1 MKIAIIGAGP
11 AGLYFSLLAKKHD
24 PSHEITIYEQNP
36 QGATYGWGVVFSD
49 IGLAFLREADPEF
62 FGRFVAHHERC
73 DYMEIVHQ
81 GTRVQVQGNHFSRT
95 SRIDM
100 LAVLEQAC
108 REAGVRIRHQQRIED
123 VARLAGEVDMVVAAD
138 GSNSAVRKQ
147 YAEHFRPAFERRR
160 NKFAW
165 YGTRQRFHP
174 VSLIFREAEHGI
186 FIAHSYQYSKDLSTF
201 LVEVDPDSWRRAG
214 LDTASEDDSRRYCA
228 EVFREDLGANE
239 LLGNRSLWFEA
250 NIVRNECWSHQNI
263 VLLGD
268 ALRTV
273 HFSLGSGTRMAMQ
286 DAIALH
292 QGCCNTRR
300 RARRLRGIR
309 GAAPPGLVQLPG
321 RRRAQPGLVR
331 ERGRQDAPGPGRLRL
346 RLHAPHR
353 PGQPR
358 RPAPARP
365 GLRLG
370 LRGAAPGDRLSTGVP
385 AAGTP
390 RRAARHYA
398 APQHAYPQHPRQ
410 AAAEPPHNH
419 PWNMEETS

>member
-108 REAGVRIRHQQRIED
+108 REAGVRILHQQRIED

-228 EVFREDLGANE
+228 EVFRENLGANE

-292 QGCCNTRR
+292 QGLLQHPGDA
-300 RARRLRGIR
+300 RA
-309 GAAPPGLVQLPG
+309 AFAVFE
-321 RRRAQPGLVR
+321 AQ
-331 ERGRQDAPGPGRLRL
+331 
-346 RLHAPHR
+346 
-353 PGQPR
+353 R
-358 RPAPARP
+358 RPA
-365 GLRLG
+365 
-370 LRGAAPGDRLSTGVP
+370 SSSF
-385 AAGTP
+385 
-390 RRAARHYA
+390 
-398 APQHAYPQHPRQ
+398 Q
-410 AAAEPPHNH
+410 AAAARSLDWYENVADKMHLDPVDFAYDYMRRTGQVSHDDLRQRDPAFASAYEARH
-419 PWNMEETS
+419 PVTA

>member
-1 MKIAIIGAGP
+1 MKIAVIGAGP

-24 PSHEITIYEQNP
+24 PRHEITVYEQNP

-49 IGLAFLREADPEF
+49 IGLAFLREADPDF

-73 DYMEIVHQ
+73 DYMEIVHR
-81 GTRVQVQGNHFSRT
+81 GTRVQVQGNPFSRT

-100 LAVLEQAC
+100 LAVLERAC
-108 REAGVRIRHQQRIED
+108 LEAGVRIRHQQRVDD
-123 VARLAGEVDMVVAAD
+123 VARLAAEVDMLVAAD

-147 YAEHFRPAFERRR
+147 YADQFRPAFERRR

-214 LDTASEDDSRRYCA
+214 LDTASEEDSRRYCA
-228 EVFREDLGANE
+228 RVFGDDLGAND

-250 NIVRNECWSHQNI
+250 NIVRNERWSHENI

-292 QGCCNTRR
+292 QGLLRHPGDA
-300 RARRLRGIR
+300 RAAIAEFETL
-309 GAAPPGLVQLPG
+309 
-321 RRRAQPGLVR
+321 
-331 ERGRQDAPGPGRLRL
+331 
-346 RLHAPHR
+346 
-353 PGQPR
+353 R
-358 RPAPARP
+358 RPA
-365 GLRLG
+365 
-370 LRGAAPGDRLSTGVP
+370 SSSF
-385 AAGTP
+385 
-390 RRAARHYA
+390 
-398 APQHAYPQHPRQ
+398 Q
-410 AAAEPPHNH
+410 AAAGRSLDWYENVAAKMHLDPVAFAYDYMRRTGQVSHDDLRQRDPAFAAAY
-419 PWNMEETS
+419 ETRHAVAA

>member
-1 MKIAIIGAGP
+1 MKIAVIGAGP

-24 PSHEITIYEQNP
+24 PRHEITVYEQNP

-49 IGLAFLREADPEF
+49 IGLAFLREADPDF
-62 FGRFVAHHERC
+62 FDKFVAHHERC
-73 DYMEIVHQ
+73 DYMEIVHR

-100 LAVLEQAC
+100 LAVLERAC
-108 REAGVRIRHQQRIED
+108 LEAGVQIRHQQRVDD
-123 VARLAGEVDMVVAAD
+123 VAQLAAGVDMLVAAD

-147 YAEHFRPAFERRR
+147 YADHFRPAFERRR

-174 VSLIFREAEHGI
+174 VSLIFREDEHGI

-214 LDTASEDDSRRYCA
+214 LDTASEEESRRYCA
-228 EVFREDLGANE
+228 RVFGDDLGANG
-239 LLGNRSLWFEA
+239 LQGNRSLWFEA
-250 NIVRNECWSHQNI
+250 NIVRNERWSHENI

-292 QGCCNTRR
+292 QGL
-300 RARRLRGIR
+300 LRHPGDVP
-309 GAAPPGLVQLPG
+309 GAF
-321 RRRAQPGLVR
+321 AQFEAL
-331 ERGRQDAPGPGRLRL
+331 
-346 RLHAPHR
+346 
-353 PGQPR
+353 R
-358 RPAPARP
+358 RPA
-365 GLRLG
+365 
-370 LRGAAPGDRLSTGVP
+370 SSSF
-385 AAGTP
+385 
-390 RRAARHYA
+390 
-398 APQHAYPQHPRQ
+398 Q
-410 AAAEPPHNH
+410 AAAGRSLDWYENVAAKMHLDPVAFAYDYMRRTGQVSHDDLRQRDPAFAAAY
-419 PWNMEETS
+419 ETRHAVAA

>member
-108 REAGVRIRHQQRIED
+108 REAGVQIRHQQRIED

-292 QGCCNTRR
+292 QGLLQHPGDA
-300 RARRLRGIR
+300 RA
-309 GAAPPGLVQLPG
+309 AFAVFE
-321 RRRAQPGLVR
+321 AQ
-331 ERGRQDAPGPGRLRL
+331 
-346 RLHAPHR
+346 
-353 PGQPR
+353 R
-358 RPAPARP
+358 RPA
-365 GLRLG
+365 
-370 LRGAAPGDRLSTGVP
+370 SSNF
-385 AAGTP
+385 
-390 RRAARHYA
+390 
-398 APQHAYPQHPRQ
+398 Q
-410 AAAEPPHNH
+410 AAAARSLDWYENVADKMHLDPVDFAYDYMRRTGQVSHDDLRQRDPAFASAYEARH
-419 PWNMEETS
+419 PVTA

>member
-1 MKIAIIGAGP
+1 MKIAVIGAGP

-24 PSHEITIYEQNP
+24 PRHEITVYEQNP

-49 IGLAFLREADPEF
+49 IGLAFLREADPDF
-62 FGRFVAHHERC
+62 FDKFVAHHERC
-73 DYMEIVHQ
+73 DYMEIVHR

-100 LAVLEQAC
+100 LAVLERAC
-108 REAGVRIRHQQRIED
+108 LEAGVQIRHQQRVDD
-123 VARLAGEVDMVVAAD
+123 VAQLAAGVDMLVAAD

-147 YAEHFRPAFERRR
+147 YADHFRPAFERRR

-201 LVEVDPDSWRRAG
+201 LVEVDPDGWRRAG
-214 LDTASEDDSRRYCA
+214 LDTASEEESRRYCA
-228 EVFREDLGANE
+228 RVFGDDLGANG

-250 NIVRNECWSHQNI
+250 NIVRNERWSHENI

-292 QGCCNTRR
+292 QGL
-300 RARRLRGIR
+300 LRHPGDVP
-309 GAAPPGLVQLPG
+309 GAF
-321 RRRAQPGLVR
+321 AQFEAL
-331 ERGRQDAPGPGRLRL
+331 
-346 RLHAPHR
+346 
-353 PGQPR
+353 R
-358 RPAPARP
+358 RPA
-365 GLRLG
+365 
-370 LRGAAPGDRLSTGVP
+370 SSSF
-385 AAGTP
+385 
-390 RRAARHYA
+390 
-398 APQHAYPQHPRQ
+398 Q
-410 AAAEPPHNH
+410 AAAGRSLDWYENVAAKMHLDPVAFAYDYMRRTGQVSHDDLRQRDPAFAAAY
-419 PWNMEETS
+419 ETRHAVAA

>member
-292 QGCCNTRR
+292 QGLLQHPGDA
-300 RARRLRGIR
+300 RA
-309 GAAPPGLVQLPG
+309 AFAVFE
-321 RRRAQPGLVR
+321 AQ
-331 ERGRQDAPGPGRLRL
+331 
-346 RLHAPHR
+346 
-353 PGQPR
+353 R
-358 RPAPARP
+358 RPA
-365 GLRLG
+365 
-370 LRGAAPGDRLSTGVP
+370 SSSF
-385 AAGTP
+385 
-390 RRAARHYA
+390 
-398 APQHAYPQHPRQ
+398 Q
-410 AAAEPPHNH
+410 AAAARSLDWYENVADKMHLDPVDFAYDYMRRTGQVSHDDLRQRDPAFASAYEARH
-419 PWNMEETS
+419 PVTA

>member
-100 LAVLEQAC
+100 QAVLEQAC
-108 REAGVRIRHQQRIED
+108 REAGVRILHQQRIED

-228 EVFREDLGANE
+228 EVFRENLGANE

-292 QGCCNTRR
+292 QGLLQHPGDA
-300 RARRLRGIR
+300 RA
-309 GAAPPGLVQLPG
+309 AFAVFE
-321 RRRAQPGLVR
+321 AQ
-331 ERGRQDAPGPGRLRL
+331 
-346 RLHAPHR
+346 
-353 PGQPR
+353 R
-358 RPAPARP
+358 RPA
-365 GLRLG
+365 
-370 LRGAAPGDRLSTGVP
+370 SSNF
-385 AAGTP
+385 
-390 RRAARHYA
+390 
-398 APQHAYPQHPRQ
+398 Q
-410 AAAEPPHNH
+410 AAAARSLDWYENVADKMHLDPVDFAYDYMRRTGQVSHDDLRQRDPAFASAYEARH
-419 PWNMEETS
+419 PVTA